1 MEGERRGRRR
11 RRGELDQS
19 ARAFFFGA
27 TEMAGGATRH
37 VFPSPIA
44 HASCYGKRRVCVCV
58 HGRGKKFSRSSS
70 FP

>member
-27 TEMAGGATRH
+27 TEMAGGVTRH

-44 HASCYGKRRVCVCV
+44 HASCYGKGECV
-58 HGRGKKFSRSSS
+58 
-70 FP
+70 